1 MRAGS
6 AFSGS
11 AVGDLTAGD
20 HQGNGATLAVSQG
33 MDLGGASAAR
43 APDRLITL
51 PPLPP
56 EAQRCALT
64 AELSMRTCAG
74 GPSLPLYATRL
85 AQPYAMHAFRT
96 ASNLQRLSKCNK
108 LQCL

>member
-1 MRAGS
+1 MRAAS
-6 AFSGS
+6 APAAILRQCSRRL
-11 AVGDLTAGD
+11 DRRD

-43 APDRLITL
+43 APNRLITL

-64 AELSMRTCAG
+64 AELSMRTCVG
-74 GPSLPLYATRL
+74 GPPATAKARKILIHTPFAAHRTKRL
-85 AQPYAMHAFRT
+85 
-96 ASNLQRLSKCNK
+96 
-108 LQCL
+108 